1 MAASALSSVFV
12 GGCRV
17 VAADVQQPGQPEIQS
32 SHDHSG
38 PGDRWGRGLSAGPVR
53 WTDACRNVDSSLEQP
68 TVISSFINQ
77 PTQWRICGFFPVIT
91 WSASSACWLRLKQ
104 WCVFPGTKLWHLVKN
119 HEHDQREGDRG
130 SKMVS
135 EIYLTRLLAT
145 KVIQRP
151 TDLQQKL
158 SIKHFAQHVA
168 TTPMLWRHFIRVE
181 KMEAVVELIGEM
193 KQVNQRPE
201 AAVQPYSAWLELQL
215 GLL

>member
-1 MAASALSSVFV
+1 
-12 GGCRV
+12 
-17 VAADVQQPGQPEIQS
+17 
-32 SHDHSG
+32 
-38 PGDRWGRGLSAGPVR
+38 
-53 WTDACRNVDSSLEQP
+53 
-68 TVISSFINQ
+68 
-77 PTQWRICGFFPVIT
+77 
-91 WSASSACWLRLKQ
+91 
-104 WCVFPGTKLWHLVKN
+104 
-119 HEHDQREGDRG
+119 
-130 SKMVS
+130 MVS